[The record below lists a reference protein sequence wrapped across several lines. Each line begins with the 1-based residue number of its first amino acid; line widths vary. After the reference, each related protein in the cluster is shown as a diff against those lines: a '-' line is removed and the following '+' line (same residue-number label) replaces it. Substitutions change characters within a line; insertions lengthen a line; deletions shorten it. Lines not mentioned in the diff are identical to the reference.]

1 VFLSSPDH
9 IALITHGLFNVSIP
23 QNQLPKNWKYKEE
36 EGHWVDAEHNAIEGD
51 VEFEVTQYDAKFA
64 TGRLMGRLI
73 TTGSILSM
81 LGSLKHSRHLS
92 S

>member
-1 VFLSSPDH
+1 VVLSSPDH
-9 IALITHGLFNVSIP
+9 IALVMYGLFNVSIP

-36 EGHWVDAEHNAIEGD
+36 ESHWVDAEHNAIEGD
-51 VEFEVTQYDAKFA
+51 VEFEVTQYGAKVV

-81 LGSLKHSRHLS
+81 LGSLKHLQHLS